1 METFRIAD
9 VGGVLGVHVL
19 VYFIG
24 AVRRGLKTCSY
35 RRLPL
40 SFDWISHIF
49 REIQSN
55 DHGSPRYEQV
65 FKPLRNYEHQ
75 GCYPHTAIVEAIFQ
89 WKVFLDCQFLQSYFI
104 EK

>member
-35 RRLPL
+35 RRLPW

-49 REIQSN
+49 REIHSN
-55 DHGSPRYEQV
+55 DDGSPPYEQV
-65 FKPLRNYEHQ
+65 FKRLRNYEHE
-75 GCYPHTAIVEAIFQ
+75 GCHPYLAISGLIFH
-89 WKVFLDCQFLQSYFI
+89 
-104 EK
+104 

>member
-1 METFRIAD
+1 METFRIED

-19 VYFIG
+19 VYFMG

-35 RRLPL
+35 CRLP
-40 SFDWISHIF
+40 W
-49 REIQSN
+49 
-55 DHGSPRYEQV
+55 YEQV

-75 GCYPHTAIVEAIFQ
+75 GCYPHTAIVEATFQ

-104 EK
+104 EKQHLSMSGARITRFSGK